1 MKNEIEA
8 KTVELMP
15 YEKYC
20 LTVKEASEYFEIGE
34 KKIRELSKTHMD
46 DGIFV
51 MHGVKLLILR
61 PNFEKFLGQTP
72 EI

>member
-1 MKNEIEA
+1 MKSEFET
-8 KTVELMP
+8 KSVGLMP

-34 KKIRELSKTHMD
+34 KKIRELSNTHMD

-51 MHGVKLLILR
+51 MHGVKLLVLR
-61 PNFEKFLGQTP
+61 PSFEKFLEQTS